1 MALQSTRSP
10 AATPRPDSAMPA
22 VALRWFSS
30 AVLTHGPSPNLM
42 AGADGLLAHCAA
54 QRAGRVIMAG
64 PGPARPQAKLA
75 RPARRDR
82 SPLAA
87 ASSHIPKPTCI
98 HTAAAGAPTGW

>member
-1 MALQSTRSP
+1 
-10 AATPRPDSAMPA
+10 MPA

-64 PGPARPQAKLA
+64 PGRPGPGVQ
-75 RPARRDR
+75 
-82 SPLAA
+82 
-87 ASSHIPKPTCI
+87 
-98 HTAAAGAPTGW
+98 GALR